1 MSVFLSN
8 IFFFHSRDAED
19 VIQEEDFPK
28 KLQEKLAVFKDI
40 YPNHIVSVDGKRAFC
55 GPTGSLSYEI
65 QATPYIKDTWHEL
78 PVIDSLLEAGKT
90 EVSNWMDRA
99 EKEGFPKLAQK
110 GPTNVVPKDISGGV
124 PKEMLPQGVRVSFD
138 NQDKAYEN
146 FLAGPALVKDG
157 KMLIEGSFCQGPSN
171 IKVNVDKNVVKTEKF
186 ARCGLRESYGVTYM
200 LEMLLNRLK
209 ESMNQG
215 STWDQASELKL
226 TQEWLELVLI
236 TSFRTSAFLQ
246 SIQVLSKDS
255 LREEALDKLYG
266 SFETKKNLRHS
277 HYATSKVF
285 GPLSAQFEPFVLPSS
300 LTHKS
305 YKLYPKLGSG
315 GSFNQKDRGF
325 TSGLSPNFSLGS
337 GQYKRASNAQWDS
350 SKNKK
355 SRQSDNLVKS
365 ISPQEA
371 LRRSRENS
379 GRQNQFFRGNQGR
392 GKRIFQNSKRK

>member
-1 MSVFLSN
+1 M
-8 IFFFHSRDAED
+8 
-19 VIQEEDFPK
+19 
-28 KLQEKLAVFKDI
+28 FKDI

-90 EVSNWMDRA
+90 EISNWMDRA
-99 EKEGFPKLAQK
+99 EKEGFPKLGQK
-110 GPTNVVPKDISGGV
+110 GPINVVPKDISGGV
-124 PKEMLPQGVRVSFD
+124 PKEMLPQGVRVSFA

-215 STWDQASELKL
+215 STWEPASELKL

-255 LREEALDKLYG
+255 LRG
-266 SFETKKNLRHS
+266 SF
-277 HYATSKVF
+277 
-285 GPLSAQFEPFVLPSS
+285 G
-300 LTHKS
+300 
-305 YKLYPKLGSG
+305 
-315 GSFNQKDRGF
+315 
-325 TSGLSPNFSLGS
+325 
-337 GQYKRASNAQWDS
+337 
-350 SKNKK
+350 
-355 SRQSDNLVKS
+355 
-365 ISPQEA
+365 
-371 LRRSRENS
+371 
-379 GRQNQFFRGNQGR
+379 
-392 GKRIFQNSKRK
+392 